1 MDVKVIVP
9 HILHGVNS
17 IVVRSEALAKPDA
30 LESAG
35 RGPEIVHVRSPFIIH
50 RTGYGV
56 RSSYDFASGR
66 TFALRASDGPTCPV
80 KFLRMARSVCRLLA
94 DSVL

>member
-50 RTGYGV
+50 RMRIELGTPF
-56 RSSYDFASGR
+56 DFASGWKLTPSEPMMGR
-66 TFALRASDGPTCPV
+66 PV
-80 KFLRMARSVCRLLA
+80 RPNSFV
-94 DSVL
+94 